1 MSCRPITVSP
11 LSVLTVAPTKHLQQ
25 GGESEATA
33 TISPQKAAPIP
44 AKHLAWSKR
53 DVDDAMRIGV
63 MIGGFLAA
71 EPFRAED
78 TFNEKVTRLLRGKL
92 GPKFGAVRRLGY
104 LMGVTM
110 VKHA

>member
-1 MSCRPITVSP
+1 M
-11 LSVLTVAPTKHLQQ
+11 LTAAPTKHLQQ
-25 GGESEATA
+25 GGESEAA
-33 TISPQKAAPIP
+33 SSISPHEATPIV

-78 TFNEKVTRLLRGKL
+78 TFNEKVTKLLRGKQ
-92 GPKFGAVRRLGY
+92 GPKFGAVRRLRY

>member
-1 MSCRPITVSP
+1 
-11 LSVLTVAPTKHLQQ
+11 
-25 GGESEATA
+25 
-33 TISPQKAAPIP
+33 
-44 AKHLAWSKR
+44 
-53 DVDDAMRIGV
+53 